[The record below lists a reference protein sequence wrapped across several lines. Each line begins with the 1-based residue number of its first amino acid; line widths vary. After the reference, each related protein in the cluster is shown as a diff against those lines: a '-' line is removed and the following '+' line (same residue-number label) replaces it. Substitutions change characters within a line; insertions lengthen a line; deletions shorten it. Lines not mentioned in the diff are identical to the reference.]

1 MILNLKLQINF
12 GAWDLKFGERTMA
25 DLNQLQKEI
34 NIQFKD
40 RNLLQSSLTHR
51 SYLNENRSWPLP
63 HNERLEFLGDAVLE
77 LITTEYLYR
86 NFPNPEG
93 ELTNLRSALVNYKM
107 LAEIAASIHLD
118 KYIMLSKGEAKD
130 LGRARQVILANAI
143 EALIG
148 AIYLDQGFQV
158 SVEFVHK
165 FVIGQ
170 LAAIVSGG
178 KVLDPKSK
186 FQELTQEKLGVT
198 PHYKVLAEWGP
209 DHNKQF
215 EVGVFVQERQVAK
228 GQGSSKQEAE
238 ISAAENGL
246 KVWDEK

>member
-1 MILNLKLQINF
+1 
-12 GAWDLKFGERTMA
+12 MA
-25 DLNQLQKEI
+25 DLNQLETEI
-34 NIQFKD
+34 KIKFND
-40 RNLLQSSLTHR
+40 RNLLQSALTHR
-51 SYLNENRSWPLP
+51 SYLNENRSWPLA

-107 LAEIAASIHLD
+107 LSEIAKSINLD

-148 AIYLDQGFQV
+148 AIYLDAGFQAT
-158 SVEFVHK
+158 VEFVHRLI
-165 FVIGQ
+165 IGQ
-170 LAAIVSGG
+170 LAAIMSGG

-186 FQELTQEKLGVT
+186 FQELTQEKSGVT

-215 EVGVFVQERQVAK
+215 EVGVFVQDRQVAK
-228 GQGSSKQEAE
+228 GVGSSKQEAE
-238 ISAAENGL
+238 IAAAENGL
-246 KVWDEK
+246 KVWDKQ

>member
-1 MILNLKLQINF
+1 
-12 GAWDLKFGERTMA
+12 MA
-25 DLNQLQKEI
+25 DLDQLEQEI
-34 NIQFKD
+34 NLKFKD
-40 RNLLQSSLTHR
+40 RNLLQSCLTHR
-51 SYLNENRSWPLP
+51 SYLNENRSWPLA

-107 LAEIAASIHLD
+107 LSEISASINLD
-118 KYIMLSKGEAKD
+118 KYILLSKGEAKD

-148 AIYLDQGFQV
+148 AIYLDQGFKV
-158 SVEFVHK
+158 AEEFVNK
-165 FVIGQ
+165 FVISE
-170 LAAIVSGG
+170 LAKIVSGG

-215 EVGVFVQERQVAK
+215 EVGVFVQDRQIAK
-228 GQGSSKQEAE
+228 GVGSSKQEAE

-246 KVWDEK
+246 KVWSEN